1 MSFIT
6 KIERRGRNIVGTSP
20 LEDLLLTVLFSS
32 LGLVE
37 SLKVTV
43 VALIESVTLVVRNP
57 E

>member
-6 KIERRGRNIVGTSP
+6 KIKRRGRNVVGTSP